1 MKEKDFFPR
10 GVFFPQEECDAI
22 CLLCGTK
29 SVIAKYGLRCPEC
42 ENTDL
47 NQMEIQTNK
56 SSGIP
61 KSLETTHHQ
70 DWVPEIKEKFFYPIS
85 L

>member
-1 MKEKDFFPR
+1 MRERNFFQQDGFFPE
-10 GVFFPQEECDAI
+10 EECDAS
-22 CLLCGTK
+22 CLICGTK

-42 ENTDL
+42 DNTDL

-56 SSGIP
+56 NGIP
-61 KSLETTHHQ
+61 KSLEITPHQ
-70 DWVPEIKEKFFYPIS
+70 EWVPEIKEKFFCPIN